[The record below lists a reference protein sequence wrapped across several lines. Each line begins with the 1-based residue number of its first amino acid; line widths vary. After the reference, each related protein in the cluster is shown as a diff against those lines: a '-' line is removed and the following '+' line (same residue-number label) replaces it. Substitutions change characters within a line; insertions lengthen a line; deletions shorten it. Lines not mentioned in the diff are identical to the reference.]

1 MSKPY
6 PPTHAVA
13 RRTARRTPRAMHAA
27 HETRMSDV
35 LRRAR
40 ALTHALTDAISRC
53 EVNTWSAPTVDALGT
68 DADAMELDALTSI
81 ARAMEDMTEL
91 LYAFE
96 SGAANARDAR
106 AQARLSADLERARRL
121 VFSASAR
128 ALERVNGERE
138 VCREALAFVEM
149 PGDRE
154 YVDVVEQYNPE
165 DEHKVS
171 KMTAEPLKTNTFLRA
186 ANDEDFAASY
196 GVDQFGIRP
205 MTPVN
210 APAGVDD
217 MYFGRLDSPVV
228 AYGESD
234 SVKSCDYSPGGMSED
249 SARYYND
256 RDVGSDDHTA
266 KSGDAKAKQRSSEKN
281 GQGWL
286 AFALGAV
293 LAGGVMRFAGSPQAA
308 ALGAEARRRAT
319 EAKKRAT
326 NAARDS
332 VIATTKAVGNTV
344 NAQRARFAA
353 QKSQR
358 ASDIKNSDVKGASE
372 EPMYEV
378 VHTRATL
385 NNDAGLR
392 GMDRERTRA
401 IATVRV
407 GDEFA
412 TMPARDF
419 RWKPNVL
426 LGRG

>member
-1 MSKPY
+1 
-6 PPTHAVA
+6 
-13 RRTARRTPRAMHAA
+13 MHAP
-27 HETRMSDV
+27 HDTKMSDV

-53 EVNTWSAPTVDALGT
+53 EVNTWSAPHVDALGT
-68 DADAMELDALTSI
+68 DADAMELDALTAI

-91 LYAFE
+91 LYAFDSAE
-96 SGAANARDAR
+96 PNGRDAR

-154 YVDVVEQYNPE
+154 YVDVVEHAHQE
-165 DEHKVS
+165 DEQKISS
-171 KMTAEPLKTNTFLRA
+171 KSAMEPLTKNTFLRA
-186 ANDEDFAASY
+186 VNDDDFAASY

-205 MTPVN
+205 MTPMN
-210 APAGVDD
+210 GAKDD
-217 MYFGRLDSPVV
+217 MEMYSGRLGSPTA

-234 SVKSCDYSPGGMSED
+234 SVKSSDYSPGGMSED

-256 RDVGSDDHTA
+256 RDAGADDHAAA
-266 KSGDAKAKQRSSEKN
+266 KSDGAKAKHRTSEKN

-293 LAGGVMRFAGSPQAA
+293 LAGGAMRFAGSPRAA
-308 ALGAEARRRAT
+308 AMGAEARRRAT
-319 EAKKRAT
+319 AAKTRAT

-332 VIATTKAVGNTV
+332 LIATSKALGNTV
-344 NAQRARFAA
+344 NAQRARLAA
-353 QKSQR
+353 RKSQR
-358 ASDIKNSDVKGASE
+358 ASDVKKSDVKVENE
-372 EPMYEV
+372 EPSYEV

-392 GMDRERTRA
+392 GIDRERTRA